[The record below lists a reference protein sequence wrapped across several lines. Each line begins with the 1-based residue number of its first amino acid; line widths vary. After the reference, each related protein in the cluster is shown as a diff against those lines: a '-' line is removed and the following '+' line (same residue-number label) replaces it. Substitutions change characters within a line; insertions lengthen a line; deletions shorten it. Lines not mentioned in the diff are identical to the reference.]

1 MAPKRKQSDTEEGI
15 DFKFTQFQIVPPINQ
30 KNFYTDYLKRD
41 DQMYIWRDTASA
53 KDGEPDT
60 TVGDVKQEESKKVAE
75 EEEDGMEENTQEG
88 KQRDAKT
95 VVIHVGSQNLRIGLA
110 SDNSPKTVPMV
121 IARKM
126 NVDPEHRHLQ
136 LSKICKKN
144 KDGNLQFDEE
154 FENNLKM
161 LQTELKARLKAKKNR
176 PVPNGTALVNNFN
189 KISKPEVIP
198 SHEDPLKPDWIQ
210 FENNKRPDVIIGE
223 EASLLPVK
231 EYPEY
236 RFFHP
241 LKDGIFNENDYES
254 SQQLFS
260 DIYEILKYSISD
272 LLQIP
277 LSQLPQ
283 YSSVFIVPDLYD
295 RIYVERF
302 LDLLFYDL
310 QFGKNAIV
318 QESLCTSFG
327 AGMSSACVV
336 DVGAE
341 KTAVSCVEEGIVIP
355 NSRINMKY
363 GGDDITLLFAKLLA
377 KSHFP
382 YREIDLSLPY
392 DWNLMQS
399 LKEKYCGISQ
409 GTYNIQLNDFH
420 SRTPDG
426 GTKKYSFKVLD
437 ETILSPFGYFRP
449 DIFENGEK
457 LKDRYKLF
465 PVPVDVYENQPNN
478 PESLAHTTLL
488 QISAPLASK
497 EEESKS
503 IVEDYEGD
511 EPNENK
517 RPRVIHL
524 GSLASPEKIKE
535 KLVYPLDDAINQSIF
550 SACEGNLGD
559 QAKNLYSSILVV
571 GGGALFPGFS
581 HLLEERLQSK
591 RANIS
596 NIAVLPPPRGLDAQI
611 IAWKGGCIY
620 NRLRIVSEFWIK
632 ASDWKTLGS
641 RVLQYKTLGYFWTG

>member
-60 TVGDVKQEESKKVAE
+60 TIGDVKQEDSKKAAE

-88 KQRDAKT
+88 EQRDAKT

-110 SDNSPKTVPMV
+110 SDHSPKTVPMV
-121 IARKM
+121 VARRM
-126 NVDPEHRHLQ
+126 NTVFEHSHLV
-136 LSKICKKN
+136 LSEKCKES
-144 KDGNLQFDEE
+144 KDRSLRFDEQ
-154 FENNLKM
+154 FESNLGL
-161 LQTELKARLKAKKNR
+161 LQSELKARLKAQKNR
-176 PVPNGTALVNNFN
+176 PVPNGTELVKNFN

-198 SHEDPLKPDWIQ
+198 SHEDPQKPNWTR
-210 FENNKRPDVIIGE
+210 FENDQRPDVLIGE
-223 EASLLPVK
+223 QALLLPTK

-236 RFFHP
+236 RLYYP
-241 LKDGIFNENDYES
+241 IRNGLFNENDYES
-254 SQQLFS
+254 SQQLLS
-260 DIYEILKYSISD
+260 DIFEILKYSISD

-283 YSSVFIVPDLYD
+283 YSAIFIVSDLYD
-295 RIYVERF
+295 RIYIERF

-310 QFGKNAIV
+310 QFGKTAIV

-341 KTAVSCVEEGIVIP
+341 KTSISCVEEGIVIP
-355 NSRINMKY
+355 NSRINIKY
-363 GGDDITLLFAKLLA
+363 GGDDITLLFAKLLT

-382 YREIDLSLPY
+382 YHEMDLSLPY

-420 SRTPDG
+420 SRTPDD

-437 ETILSPFGYFRP
+437 ETILTPFGYFRP
-449 DIFENGEK
+449 DIFENGRK

-478 PESLAHTTLL
+478 PESLAQTTLL
-488 QISAPLASK
+488 QISAPLSSK
-497 EEESKS
+497 EEEEASL
-503 IVEDYEGD
+503 EDSAKHELSSS
-511 EPNENK
+511 K
-517 RPRVIHL
+517 RPRVVHL

-559 QAKNLYSSILVV
+559 QAKNLYSSILIV

-591 RANIS
+591 RANIP
-596 NIAVLPPPRGLDAQI
+596 NVAVLPPPRGLDAQI
-611 IAWKGGCIY
+611 VAWKGGCIY

-632 ASDWKTLGS
+632 ASDWRMLGS